1 MPEPKPDF
9 SFPGPVPREAL
20 DYFRAKD
27 LRPGFDHRDVWGAE
41 HAHAFTVAKAVQLD
55 ILDDMREAVEAALAE
70 GKTFRQFSKDL
81 TPILQKKGWWGE
93 KEQIDPKIGE
103 ERRVRLGSPR
113 RLRTIYRSNLR
124 AARAA
129 GQWQRIQRTKDTH
142 PYLLYELG
150 PSERHRPQH
159 VAWAG
164 TLLPADDP
172 WWQTHYPP
180 NGWGCKCR
188 VRQISRREA
197 ERRGGVTKPPPYDP
211 VEWTN
216 KRTGEVQTIDR
227 GLDPA
232 WAGNPGIDRAR
243 IVMESLAGKIDAAD
257 QDLARAALR
266 QVVESPL
273 LEQHLRPREGK
284 YPKGDLPIAFLHPH
298 RKWDW
303 AQQLGPRTRLVR
315 MTEYTADKQR
325 REHRDIKAESYR
337 RLLPQALREA
347 MVVVRQREHRGR
359 RTDDLVFFHFPGGG
373 KIFRLVLRTVE
384 KRKVILTTLHRVKLA
399 DVKRVMAAGE
409 VLRDWRK

>member
-1 MPEPKPDF
+1 MPDPKPGF
-9 SFPGPVPREAL
+9 TFPGPVPREAP

-55 ILDDMREAVEAALAE
+55 ILEDVREAVEAALTE
-70 GKTFRQFSKDL
+70 GKTFRQFSKEL
-81 TPILQKKGWWGE
+81 TPVLEKKGWWGE
-93 KEQIDPKIGE
+93 KEQIDPADPEGE
-103 ERRVRLGSPR
+103 PRKVRLGSPR

-129 GQWQRIQRTKDTH
+129 GQWQRIQRTKDSH

-188 VRQISRREA
+188 VRQVSRREA
-197 ERRGGVTKPPPYDP
+197 ERRGGVTEPPPYDP

-216 KRTGEVQTIDR
+216 KRTGDVRKVDR

-243 IVMESLAGKIDAAD
+243 IVMDSLAGKIDAAD
-257 QDLARAALR
+257 QDLAQAAIG
-266 QVVESPL
+266 QVVKSPL
-273 LEQHLRPREGK
+273 LEQHLGPRTGK
-284 YPKGDLPIAFLHPH
+284 YPKGDLPIAFLD
-298 RKWDW
+298 RKHADVVGSKT
-303 AQQLGPRTRLVR
+303 QLAR

-325 REHRDIKAESYR
+325 SIHPDLTAADYR
-337 RLLPQALREA
+337 VLLPRILTRDHA
-347 MVVVRQREHRGR
+347 VIRQREYQGVETNNLEFYAYR
-359 RTDDLVFFHFPGGG
+359 GG
-373 KIFRLVLRTVE
+373 KLYRAVLRLVDDRNLRLATFHRAN
-384 KRKVILTTLHRVKLA
+384 KSNLKNSIRRGKVVHDSLQK
-399 DVKRVMAAGE
+399 
-409 VLRDWRK
+409 